1 MGGKGLIDELL
12 MVNTLMAKV
21 VQGSVKHEVVMA
33 KQNRIRSFATVL
45 LDKTSVLSKENRV

>member
-21 VQGSVKHEVVMA
+21 VQGSVKYEVVMA

-45 LDKTSVLSKENRV
+45 LDKTSILLKENRV

>member
-1 MGGKGLIDELL
+1 LIDELL

-21 VQGSVKHEVVMA
+21 VQGSVKHEVVMV

>member
-1 MGGKGLIDELL
+1 MIDELL
-12 MVNTLMAKV
+12 MVNILMAKV
-21 VQGSVKHEVVMA
+21 VQGSVKYEVVMA